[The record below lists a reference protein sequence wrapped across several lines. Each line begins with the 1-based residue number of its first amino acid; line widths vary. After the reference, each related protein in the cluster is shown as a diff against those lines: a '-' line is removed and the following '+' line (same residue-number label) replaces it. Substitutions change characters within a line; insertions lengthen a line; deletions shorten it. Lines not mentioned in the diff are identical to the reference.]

1 MITDMLRPKLLDD
14 VDGQPLAVKLLKVFA
29 TDPDHA
35 PKCLLFH
42 GPHGTG
48 KTSAAWAF
56 AHAVNKVDKPDGTER
71 YTSEFNCATLG
82 YEIMHPDIKK
92 RKTSVANYMQES
104 ISFMRSHWEIV
115 VLDEIQGANHNIQTE
130 LLRLMERVPEKTFFI
145 FCTTDLDQVIPT
157 LISRCLLVE
166 FQSISYNDVYN
177 NLDKYGRETGQE
189 IPHEVKSL
197 IATRSNGHMRDAHI
211 ELSKYLLVGEKDYI
225 SGTTS
230 YYGLIADVFIA
241 AHKGDKNSVVNVL
254 NQLSA
259 KPLYN
264 VKREFESFMID
275 CGNVKYTG
283 EKTHLGDINRLL
295 DEYGDDFMDIVDFY
309 TGIWDNSL
317 FGSDRHFY
325 MHMLSFFKDLE
336 KKRSKTV

>member
-1 MITDMLRPKLLDD
+1 MITDELRPTLLDD
-14 VDGQPLAVKLLKVFA
+14 VDGQPLAVKLLKA
-29 TDPDHA
+29 LAANPDLA
-35 PKCLLFH
+35 PKCLLLH
-42 GPHGTG
+42 GPHGVG
-48 KTSAAWAF
+48 KTSAGRAF
-56 AHAVNKVDKPDGTER
+56 AHAVNKVEQPDGTEK
-71 YTSEFNCATLG
+71 YVGEYNCATFG
-82 YEIMHPDIKK
+82 YEIIESGVYMHKASIA
-92 RKTSVANYMQES
+92 TYMEES
-104 ISFMRSHWEIV
+104 IKYHRDHWEIV
-115 VLDEIQGANHNIQTE
+115 IFDEIQGASHSIQTE
-130 LLRLMERVPEKTFFI
+130 MLKLMERVPQKAFFI
-145 FCTTDLDQVIPT
+145 FCTTDLDKLIPT
-157 LISRCLLVE
+157 LVSRCLLVE
-166 FQSISYNDVYN
+166 FQSISYSDVYN

-230 YYGLIADVFIA
+230 YYGLIANVFIA
-241 AHKGDKNSVVNVL
+241 AHKGEKNSVVNAL

-259 KPLYN
+259 KPLFN
-264 VKREFESFMID
+264 VKREFENFMID

-283 EKTHLGDINRLL
+283 EKTNLSDINRLL

-325 MHMLSFFKDLE
+325 MHMLSFFKDME